1 MDFLLHMDDNKI
13 ERLEIL
19 MKFAKDLDIDLMA
32 NQFGETG
39 FDYLS
44 EGTREKLKEK
54 FPELV
59 PDEWPIDSI
68 RINTK
73 QHFFL
78 FLKYIFFVAFLLLWV
93 FQAPVC
99 FLKIIGESRDR
110 VVVNQHEYIRVL
122 FFTE

>member
-1 MDFLLHMDDNKI
+1 MNRYDNTALMCACESDNPQVIPPFLKCAKAKDIDVNARDMWDKSAFFLACEQTAEDNKI

-39 FDYLS
+39 FDCLS

-59 PDEWPIDSI
+59 PDE
-68 RINTK
+68 
-73 QHFFL
+73 
-78 FLKYIFFVAFLLLWV
+78 
-93 FQAPVC
+93 
-99 FLKIIGESRDR
+99 
-110 VVVNQHEYIRVL
+110 
-122 FFTE
+122 